1 MAIEES
7 IPEEALDGKSG
18 STSLPISAPCTTRRR
33 LTVSAGWSSSRT
45 GRCVRERPES
55 PCPFLRLQGRWL
67 ARAGFAI
74 GSAVHVDVAPGRL
87 VIELIKD
94 KP

>member
-7 IPEEALDGKSG
+7 IPEEALGGKSG
-18 STSLPISAPCTTRRR
+18 STSSPISTPCTTRRR
-33 LTVSAGWSSSRT
+33 LTVSAGASSSRA
-45 GRCVRERPES
+45 GFCVREPP

-67 ARAGFAI
+67 DRAGFAI
-74 GSAVHVDVAPGRL
+74 GSTVHVEVAPGRL

-94 KP
+94 NP